1 MLRFLHDD
9 SSLEFFILNTNLYIL
24 ETMAQKKLVQ
34 EDLEALNSL
43 KDLAESYE
51 EIAVI
56 RMQNIRDSV
65 LKTRDFLAEISDIFV
80 DLKASYE
87 REVKDLMA
95 RIKRGEKTL
104 LHGLQKNGKTL
115 LVYLSSNGR
124 LYGAVTQKTFR
135 LFVEDVRKPEQAQ
148 SDLVVIGNA
157 GREMYEG
164 TETSKS
170 RPFTY
175 FEIPDTSVDVSHIK
189 QLMQKFLQYEKVY
202 VYYGKFGNV
211 VKQTPITTS
220 ISGEDIFETEI
231 VSPTPR
237 EDRFIFEPTLEKIF
251 HFFET
256 QIMANLFSQTLL
268 ENQLAR
274 HASRVN
280 AMEEALV
287 HIEEESKKLNQLK
300 TRLRH
305 LTQNKKQLETI
316 SGVISLLEV

>member
-1 MLRFLHDD
+1 
-9 SSLEFFILNTNLYIL
+9 
-24 ETMAQKKLVQ
+24 MAQKKLVQ

-43 KDLAESYE
+43 KDLVQSYE

-56 RMQNIRDSV
+56 RMQNIKESV
-65 LKTRDFLAEISDIFV
+65 LKTRDFLTEISDIFV

-95 RIKRGEKTL
+95 RIKRGEKTIIQ
-104 LHGLQKNGKTL
+104 GLQNNGKTL

-124 LYGAVTQKTFR
+124 LYGSVTQKTFR
-135 LFVEDVRKPEQAQ
+135 LFTEDLKKPEGTTA
-148 SDLVVIGNA
+148 DLVVIGSA
-157 GREMYEG
+157 GREMFEG
-164 TETSKS
+164 SNASKNKQ
-170 RPFTY
+170 FEY
-175 FEIPDTSVDVSHIK
+175 FEIPDTSVNVDHIK
-189 QLMQKFLQYEKVY
+189 KLMQKFLQYEKVY
-202 VYYGKFGNV
+202 IYYGKFGNV
-211 VKQTPITTS
+211 VTQTPIATS
-220 ISGEDIFETEI
+220 ITGEDVFETEI
-231 VSPTPR
+231 VNPTPR

-280 AMEEALV
+280 AMEEALG
-287 HIEEESKKLNQLK
+287 HIEEESKKLNQVK
-300 TRLRH
+300 NRLRH

-316 SGVISLLEV
+316 SGVISLLE